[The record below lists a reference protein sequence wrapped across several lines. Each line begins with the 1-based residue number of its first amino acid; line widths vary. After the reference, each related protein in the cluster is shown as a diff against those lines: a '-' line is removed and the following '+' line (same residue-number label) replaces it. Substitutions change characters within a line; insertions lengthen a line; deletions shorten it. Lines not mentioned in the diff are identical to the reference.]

1 MTVDLVAAI
10 TNMQTNRLNAA
21 VQVSVARKILDTEQ
35 TQGNAALQL
44 LSAASNGVG
53 QAGDELTA
61 QAIGLGGSLDVYG

>member
-1 MTVDLVAAI
+1 VDLVGAI
-10 TNMQTNRLNAA
+10 TNLQANRLNAA
-21 VQVSVARKILDTEQ
+21 VQVSVARKILDSEQ

-44 LSAASNGVG
+44 LNAASNGVA